1 MSKEKIFIGADSA
14 GFEMKNALCEHLR
27 EAGYEVTDCGCFSA
41 ASCHYPE
48 FAEVV
53 CKNVQEAP
61 DAHFGILVCG
71 TGIGMSIAANKHR
84 GIRAALCNEAE
95 STAMTRHHN
104 NSNVLCLGARMIPF
118 ETALELTKVFLST
131 EFDGGRHERRV
142 KMLDNL
148 L

>member
-1 MSKEKIFIGADSA
+1 MKLKIALGAD
-14 GFEMKNALCEHLR
+14 H
-27 EAGYEVTDCGCFSA
+27 AGYEYKDKLIGVLTQNGYECVDCGTNGPESVDYPLY
-41 ASCHYPE
+41 ASK
-48 FAEVV
+48 V
-53 CKNVQEAP
+53 CELVRTEECN
-61 DAHFGILVCG
+61 FGILVCG

-84 GIRAALCNEAE
+84 GIRAALCNEPE

-118 ETALELTKVFLST
+118 ERALELANVFLST

-142 KMLDNL
+142 EMLDKL

>member
-1 MSKEKIFIGADSA
+1 MKNKIALGAD
-14 GFEMKNALCEHLR
+14 H
-27 EAGYEVTDCGCFSA
+27 AGYEYKDKLIACLTEKGYECVDCGTNGPESVDYPVY
-41 ASCHYPE
+41 ASK
-48 FAEVV
+48 V
-53 CKNVQEAP
+53 CELVRSGDCE
-61 DAHFGILVCG
+61 FGILVCG

-84 GIRAALCNEAE
+84 GIRAALCNEPE

-118 ETALELTKVFLST
+118 ERALELTNVFLTT

-142 KMLDNL
+142 EMLDKL

>member
-1 MSKEKIFIGADSA
+1 MKPTIALGAD
-14 GFEMKNALCEHLR
+14 H
-27 EAGYEVTDCGCFSA
+27 AGYEYKNKLVSYLTENGYACIDCGTNGPESVDYPVH
-41 ASCHYPE
+41 ASK
-48 FAEVV
+48 V
-53 CKNVQEAP
+53 CELVRGGKC
-61 DAHFGILVCG
+61 DFGILVCG

-104 NSNVLCLGARMIPF
+104 NSNVLCLGARMISY
-118 ETALELTKVFLST
+118 ELALELTNVFLNT

-142 KMLDNL
+142 EMLDKL

>member
-1 MSKEKIFIGADSA
+1 MKLKIALGAD
-14 GFEMKNALCEHLR
+14 H
-27 EAGYEVTDCGCFSA
+27 AGYEYKDKLISVLTQNGYECVDCGTNGPESVDYPLY
-41 ASCHYPE
+41 ASK
-48 FAEVV
+48 V
-53 CKNVQEAP
+53 CELVRTEECK
-61 DAHFGILVCG
+61 FGILVCG

-84 GIRAALCNEAE
+84 GIRAALCNEPE

-118 ETALELTKVFLST
+118 ERALELTNVFLST

-142 KMLDNL
+142 EMLDKL

>member
-1 MSKEKIFIGADSA
+1 MNKKIALGAD
-14 GFEMKNALCEHLR
+14 H
-27 EAGYEVTDCGCFSA
+27 AGYEYKDMLVAYLNENGYECVDCGTGGPESVDYPIY
-41 ASCHYPE
+41 ASK
-48 FAEVV
+48 V
-53 CKNVQEAP
+53 CELVRSGECA
-61 DAHFGILVCG
+61 FGILVCG

-118 ETALELTKVFLST
+118 EKALELTKIFLGT
-131 EFDGGRHERRV
+131 EFDGGRHQRRV
-142 KMLDNL
+142 EMLDNL

>member
-1 MSKEKIFIGADSA
+1 MKTKIALGAD
-14 GFEMKNALCEHLR
+14 H
-27 EAGYEVTDCGCFSA
+27 AGYEYKDKLIACLSEQGYECVDCGTNGPESVDYPVY
-41 ASCHYPE
+41 ASK
-48 FAEVV
+48 V
-53 CKNVQEAP
+53 CELVRSGECN
-61 DAHFGILVCG
+61 FGILVCG

-84 GIRAALCNEAE
+84 GIRAALCNEPE

-118 ETALELTKVFLST
+118 ETALNLTNVFLTT

-142 KMLDNL
+142 EMLDKL

>member
-1 MSKEKIFIGADSA
+1 MKNKIALGAD
-14 GFEMKNALCEHLR
+14 H
-27 EAGYEVTDCGCFSA
+27 AGYEYKDKLIACLAEKGYECVDCGTNGPESVDYPVY
-41 ASCHYPE
+41 ASK
-48 FAEVV
+48 V
-53 CKNVQEAP
+53 CELVRSGDCE
-61 DAHFGILVCG
+61 FGILVCG

-84 GIRAALCNEAE
+84 GIRAALCNEPE

-118 ETALELTKVFLST
+118 ETALELTNVFLTT

-142 KMLDNL
+142 EMLDKL

>member
-1 MSKEKIFIGADSA
+1 MKKTIALGAD
-14 GFEMKNALCEHLR
+14 H
-27 EAGYEVTDCGCFSA
+27 AGYEYKDKLMAYLLENGYDCIDCGTNGPESVDYPIH
-41 ASCHYPE
+41 ASK
-48 FAEVV
+48 V
-53 CKNVQEAP
+53 CELVRGGKC
-61 DAHFGILVCG
+61 DFGILVCG

-104 NSNVLCLGARMIPF
+104 NSNVLCLGARMIPY
-118 ETALELTKVFLST
+118 ELALELTNIFLNT

-142 KMLDNL
+142 EMLDKL

>member
-1 MSKEKIFIGADSA
+1 MKNKIALGAD
-14 GFEMKNALCEHLR
+14 H
-27 EAGYEVTDCGCFSA
+27 AGYEYKDKLIACLTEKGYECVDCGTNGPESVDYPVY
-41 ASCHYPE
+41 ASK
-48 FAEVV
+48 V
-53 CKNVQEAP
+53 CELVRSGDCE
-61 DAHFGILVCG
+61 FGILVCG

-84 GIRAALCNEAE
+84 GIRAALCNEPE

-118 ETALELTKVFLST
+118 ETALELTNVFLTT

-142 KMLDNL
+142 EMLDKL

>member
-1 MSKEKIFIGADSA
+1 MKLKIALGAD
-14 GFEMKNALCEHLR
+14 H
-27 EAGYEVTDCGCFSA
+27 AGYEYKDKLISVLTQNGYECVDCGTNGPESVDYPVY
-41 ASCHYPE
+41 ASK
-48 FAEVV
+48 V
-53 CKNVQEAP
+53 CELVRTEECN
-61 DAHFGILVCG
+61 FGILVCG

-84 GIRAALCNEAE
+84 GIRAALCNEPE

-118 ETALELTKVFLST
+118 ERALELANVFLST

-142 KMLDNL
+142 EMLDKL

>member
-1 MSKEKIFIGADSA
+1 MKPTIALGAD
-14 GFEMKNALCEHLR
+14 H
-27 EAGYEVTDCGCFSA
+27 AGYEYKNKLISYLTENGYACIDCGTNGPESVDYPVH
-41 ASCHYPE
+41 ASK
-48 FAEVV
+48 V
-53 CKNVQEAP
+53 CELVRGGEC
-61 DAHFGILVCG
+61 DFGILVCG

-104 NSNVLCLGARMIPF
+104 NSNVLCLGARMISY
-118 ETALELTKVFLST
+118 ELALELTNVFLNT

-142 KMLDNL
+142 EMLDKL

>member
-1 MSKEKIFIGADSA
+1 MKPTIALGAD
-14 GFEMKNALCEHLR
+14 H
-27 EAGYEVTDCGCFSA
+27 AGYEYKNKLISYLTENGYACIDCGTNGPESVDYPVH
-41 ASCHYPE
+41 ASK
-48 FAEVV
+48 V
-53 CKNVQEAP
+53 CELVRGGKC
-61 DAHFGILVCG
+61 DFGILVCG

-104 NSNVLCLGARMIPF
+104 NSNVLCLGARMISY
-118 ETALELTKVFLST
+118 ELALELTNVFLNT

-142 KMLDNL
+142 EMLDKL

>member
-1 MSKEKIFIGADSA
+1 MKTKIALGAD
-14 GFEMKNALCEHLR
+14 H
-27 EAGYEVTDCGCFSA
+27 AGYEYKDKLIAYLSENGYDCVDCGTNGPESVDYPVH
-41 ASCHYPE
+41 ASK
-48 FAEVV
+48 V
-53 CKNVQEAP
+53 CELVRSGECT
-61 DAHFGILVCG
+61 FGILVCG

-118 ETALELTKVFLST
+118 ETALELTKVFLNT
-131 EFDGGRHERRV
+131 EFDGGRHLRRV
-142 KMLDNL
+142 EMLDNL

>member
-1 MSKEKIFIGADSA
+1 MKLYIACDHAAIEMKDEITAYLREKGHDVEDLGINIAEKID
-14 GFEMKNALCEHLR
+14 
-27 EAGYEVTDCGCFSA
+27 YPVA
-41 ASCHYPE
+41 AE
-48 FAEVV
+48 KVARKVV
-53 CKNVQEAP
+53 SDGESR
-61 DAHFGILVCG
+61 GILICG
-71 TGIGMSIAANKHR
+71 TGIGMSMCANKHR

-118 ETALELTKVFLST
+118 ETALELTKVFLTT